1 MESLSW
7 ILLATAI
14 FVLIFKLLNYPHGS
28 TKNLPPGP
36 RPWPLIG
43 NLNLI
48 GPLPHHSLHNL
59 SQTYGK
65 LMYLKFG
72 SFPVVIAS
80 SPDMAKLFLKTH
92 DHIFASRP
100 LTAAGKYTSYNYQD
114 ILFAPS
120 TDHWKQGR
128 KIYLNEVF
136 SPKRLDSSEYIRVQ
150 ETHDFLSCLH
160 ALSGD
165 PIILKE
171 HVLRTILCQISRTV
185 LGRKYFSESKDKKES
200 LTLEE
205 FQEMLDEFSVL
216 NAVFNLGDWI
226 PWMGFMDL
234 QGYVKRMKALSK
246 RFDRLYEHV
255 FNEHRARMKDE
266 KEGFVARDVVDVL
279 LKLAEDPNLEVK
291 LNIDAVK
298 GLTQDLIVGA
308 TDTTT
313 TTIEWA
319 MSELIKQPHLIKK
332 ATEELDRVIGKER
345 WLQETDFTNLPFIDL
360 ILKETMRLHPPGVL
374 LAPHLALED
383 CKVDRYDIVKGTIV
397 FVNTWSIGRDSVV
410 WDDVDSFRPE
420 RFLGS
425 DIDVKGQHFELLP
438 FSSGRRMCPG
448 YRLGLKMMRSLL
460 GNMLHGFN
468 WKLPENMRCDDI
480 KMEEVYGLS
489 TKRKFPLVAVLEPRL
504 PSHMYHSPSGTT
516 I

>member
-7 ILLATAI
+7 ILLATSI
-14 FVLIFKLLNYPHGS
+14 FLLIFKLLNYPHG
-28 TKNLPPGP
+28 TRKNLPPGP
-36 RPWPLIG
+36 RPWPLIR

-48 GPLPHHSLHNL
+48 GPLPHPSLHNL

-72 SFPVVIAS
+72 SVPVLIAS

-92 DHIFASRP
+92 YHIFASRP
-100 LTAAGKYTSYNYQD
+100 LTAAGKYTSYNHQD
-114 ILFAPS
+114 NLFAPYNH
-120 TDHWKQGR
+120 HWKHGR

-136 SPKRLDSSEYIRVQ
+136 SSKRVDSTEYIRVQ
-150 ETHDFLSCLH
+150 ETHHFLSSLH
-160 ALSGD
+160 SMSGN
-165 PIILKE
+165 PIMLKE
-171 HVLRTILCQISRTV
+171 HVSRVILSQINRTV
-185 LGRKYFSESKDKKES
+185 LVRKYFSQSKDEKES
-200 LTLEE
+200 LTFEE
-205 FQEMLDEFSVL
+205 IKEMFDEFSVL
-216 NAVFNLGDWI
+216 NVAFHLADWM

-246 RFDRLYEHV
+246 KFHKFYEHV
-255 FNEHRARMKDE
+255 FDEHKDRMKDE
-266 KEGFVARDVVDVL
+266 KEGFVVRDFVSVL
-279 LKLAEDPNLEVK
+279 LKLADDLNLEVK
-291 LNIDAVK
+291 LSIDAVK
-298 GLTQDLIVGA
+298 GLTQDLIIGA

-313 TTIEWA
+313 ATIEWA
-319 MSELIKQPHLIKK
+319 MSELIKQPRLIKK
-332 ATEELDRVIGKER
+332 AAKELDRVIGKER

-360 ILKETMRLHPPGVL
+360 ILKETMRLHPAGVL

-383 CKVDRYDIVKGTIV
+383 CKVDTYDISKGTIA
-397 FVNTWSIGRDSVV
+397 FINIWSIGRDSAV

-425 DIDVKGQHFELLP
+425 DIDVNGHHFVLLP

-448 YRLGLKMMRSLL
+448 YRLALKMMRSLL

-468 WKLPENMRCDDI
+468 WKLPGNMRCEDI

-489 TKRKFPLVAVLEPRL
+489 AKRKSPLVAVLEPRL
-504 PSHMYHSPSGTT
+504 PSHMYHQVADV
-516 I
+516 